1 MESEEEEVK
10 DFFLKKTNQP
20 VSSAKGANPKGH
32 CCREQRE
39 GEHPCSD
46 AAEMPQELEQGSHQG
61 YVVLVWVGVAQG
73 SMIHNQG
80 PGEGYEAA
88 GDRDGKER
96 ELEEAIGKLNMVRE
110 ERRRKKEEGDQF
122 LQQVLDQSVTHM
134 EQSTQQ
140 RDR

>member
-1 MESEEEEVK
+1 MKSEEERVK

-46 AAEMPQELEQGSHQG
+46 AAEMPQELEQGSHQR

-88 GDRDGKER
+88 GDRDGKEG
-96 ELEEAIGKLNMVRE
+96 ELEVGIHPHADVHRILRFP
-110 ERRRKKEEGDQF
+110 RRMFRPVSD
-122 LQQVLDQSVTHM
+122 SVGFHW
-134 EQSTQQ
+134 ENL
-140 RDR
+140 

>member
-39 GEHPCSD
+39 GKHPCSD

-88 GDRDGKER
+88 GDRDGKEG
-96 ELEEAIGKLNMVRE
+96 ELEVGIHPHADVHRILRFP
-110 ERRRKKEEGDQF
+110 RRMFRPA
-122 LQQVLDQSVTHM
+122 SVSLHW
-134 EQSTQQ
+134 ENL
-140 RDR
+140 